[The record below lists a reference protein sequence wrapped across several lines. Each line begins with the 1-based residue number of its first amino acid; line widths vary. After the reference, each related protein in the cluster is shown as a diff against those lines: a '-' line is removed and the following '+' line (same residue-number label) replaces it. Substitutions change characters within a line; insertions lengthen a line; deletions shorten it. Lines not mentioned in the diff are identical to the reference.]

1 MDRLVRLQAASNY
14 TGLGSRSAGERYVVV
29 YLAPGA
35 AGPEA
40 AEATLQLN
48 DERKAVPAEFA
59 DGLAGL
65 LEKSGLYGADGLT
78 EWNPELPPT
87 IGFHALA
94 CEFESGRIFKTS
106 ASGFS
111 EVWAAFAAPFMELVK
126 AQFGRTAPA
135 PEEAGETREPAEETP
150 AEPVP
155 ETAAAA
161 EPVQPIDLGPVA
173 DEPAEEPLATEEPEA
188 EEPSDEPASCE
199 PEAEE
204 PSDELA
210 SCETEAEEPA
220 PEYAVGSE
228 EEEWAP
234 EYDDLNGEIKTADA
248 ELSLMDAEL
257 DSASAK
263 LDYAEARL
271 EDIETALDA
280 AQAALID
287 AEAELDMY
295 RDGFAE
301 PPVIDPKHID
311 EI

>member
-35 AGPEA
+35 AGHEA

-59 DGLAGL
+59 EGLAGL

-111 EVWAAFAAPFMELVK
+111 EVWAAFAAPFMELVQ
-126 AQFGRTAPA
+126 AQFGRPVPA

-173 DEPAEEPLATEEPEA
+173 DEPAEELTESET
-188 EEPSDEPASCE
+188 PSDEPAGCE
-199 PEAEE
+199 PAAEE
-204 PSDELA
+204 PV
-210 SCETEAEEPA
+210 

-234 EYDDLNGEIKTADA
+234 EYEDLNSEIKTADA

-301 PPVIDPKHID
+301 PPAIDPKHID

>member
-35 AGPEA
+35 AGQET

-126 AQFGRTAPA
+126 AQFGRPVPA

-173 DEPAEEPLATEEPEA
+173 DEPVEELPD
-188 EEPSDEPASCE
+188 SE

-210 SCETEAEEPA
+210 SCEPEAEEPA

>member
-59 DGLAGL
+59 EGLAGL

-126 AQFGRTAPA
+126 AQFGRPVPA
-135 PEEAGETREPAEETP
+135 PEEAGEAQAEH
-150 AEPVP
+150 VP

-173 DEPAEEPLATEEPEA
+173 DEPAEELTESET
-188 EEPSDEPASCE
+188 PSDEPAGCE
-199 PEAEE
+199 PAAEE
-204 PSDELA
+204 PV
-210 SCETEAEEPA
+210 

-234 EYDDLNGEIKTADA
+234 EYEDLNSEIKTADA

>member
-35 AGPEA
+35 AGQET

-126 AQFGRTAPA
+126 AQFGSPRRRRQ
-135 PEEAGETREPAEETP
+135 GR
-150 AEPVP
+150 
-155 ETAAAA
+155 
-161 EPVQPIDLGPVA
+161 
-173 DEPAEEPLATEEPEA
+173 LANP
-188 EEPSDEPASCE
+188 
-199 PEAEE
+199 
-204 PSDELA
+204 
-210 SCETEAEEPA
+210 
-220 PEYAVGSE
+220 G
-228 EEEWAP
+228 
-234 EYDDLNGEIKTADA
+234 KRRQ
-248 ELSLMDAEL
+248 SLCL
-257 DSASAK
+257 
-263 LDYAEARL
+263 RL
-271 EDIETALDA
+271 
-280 AQAALID
+280 
-287 AEAELDMY
+287 
-295 RDGFAE
+295 
-301 PPVIDPKHID
+301 PPQQNPCSP
-311 EI
+311 

>member
-35 AGPEA
+35 AGSEA

-111 EVWAAFAAPFMELVK
+111 EVWAAFAAPFMELVQ
-126 AQFGRTAPA
+126 AQFGRPVPA
-135 PEEAGETREPAEETP
+135 PEEAEETP

-173 DEPAEEPLATEEPEA
+173 DEPAEELSESGSAADITESEPEA
-188 EEPSDEPASCE
+188 EEPADEPASCE
-199 PEAEE
+199 AAAEE
-204 PSDELA
+204 PV
-210 SCETEAEEPA
+210 

-248 ELSLMDAEL
+248 ELSLIDAEL

>member
-1 MDRLVRLQAASNY
+1 
-14 TGLGSRSAGERYVVV
+14 
-29 YLAPGA
+29 
-35 AGPEA
+35 
-40 AEATLQLN
+40 
-48 DERKAVPAEFA
+48 
-59 DGLAGL
+59 
-65 LEKSGLYGADGLT
+65 
-78 EWNPELPPT
+78 
-87 IGFHALA
+87 LA

-126 AQFGRTAPA
+126 AQFGRPVPA
-135 PEEAGETREPAEETP
+135 PEEAGEAQAEH
-150 AEPVP
+150 VP

-173 DEPAEEPLATEEPEA
+173 DEPAEELPDSEPEA
-188 EEPSDEPASCE
+188 G
-199 PEAEE
+199 E

-210 SCETEAEEPA
+210 SCEPEAEEPA